1 MTTLLLTAVYALV
14 ALTFLVAFWMGCIR
28 ITAMRRGEIDPQY
41 FKLNTGVVGDK
52 PAQAANNFRNLFEL
66 PVLFY
71 VLVVLM
77 LIMDDVDTTQL
88 VLAWVFV
95 ISRYL
100 HSLIHLSYNN
110 VTHRFLAYVVGLLV
124 LLIMWL
130 RFAV

>member
-1 MTTLLLTAVYALV
+1 
-14 ALTFLVAFWMGCIR
+14 MGCMR
-28 ITAMRRGEIDPQY
+28 VTAMRRGEIDPQY
-41 FKLNTGVVGDK
+41 LKLNTRVVGDK
-52 PAQAANNFRNLFEL
+52 PAQAANNLRNLFEL
-66 PVLFY
+66 SVLFY